1 MGLVRRLLQ
10 WQAIMRTD
18 QLVVLSSHVLE
29 AITGGVA
36 RLTARGNQAEVTAAV
51 TALKGN
57 FDDLAR
63 AQATKSSS
71 SSSDQ
76 MMPMMMMMMMRR

>member
-1 MGLVRRLLQ
+1 
-10 WQAIMRTD
+10 MRTD
-18 QLVVLSSHVLE
+18 QLPVLSSHLLE

-36 RLTARGNQAEVTAAV
+36 RLTARGNSAEVTAAV

-71 SSSDQ
+71 SDS